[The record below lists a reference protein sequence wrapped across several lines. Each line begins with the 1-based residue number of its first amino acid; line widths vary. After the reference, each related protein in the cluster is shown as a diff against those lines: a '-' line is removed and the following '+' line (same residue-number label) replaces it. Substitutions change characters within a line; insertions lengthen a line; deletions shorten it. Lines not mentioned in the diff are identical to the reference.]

1 MPAMVEAQPWP
12 VSPSPWR
19 KMTVAVCLPLGA
31 TTTGSGMVSSRAAA
45 EAELAAGWS
54 LDLVHFPPIHR
65 QHGQGP
71 HHRAAALCNREGLMQ
86 WSHSCHFPD
95 QSEIVFHNHVIMRV
109 RAGRACESCFCHNP
123 ITTPDFQLKPVK
135 YNSCGKTQPFLFP
148 INYDEAFIT

>member
-71 HHRAAALCNREGLMQ
+71 HHRAAALCNREGKVSCNGHIRVIFQISQNLFSIIMSSREYEQ
-86 WSHSCHFPD
+86 GGPASHVSATI
-95 QSEIVFHNHVIMRV
+95 QQHNTRLPTETCQI
-109 RAGRACESCFCHNP
+109 
-123 ITTPDFQLKPVK
+123 
-135 YNSCGKTQPFLFP
+135 
-148 INYDEAFIT
+148 